1 MIGRLRGKLIEKQPP
16 YLLVDVNGVGY
27 EVQAPM
33 TTFYHLPELGTEVV
47 LHTHFAVSE
56 NAQQLYG
63 FAQKRERQL
72 FRTLIKVNGVGP
84 KMAVAIL
91 SGMEADTIARCVMED
106 NSAALVKVP
115 GVGKKTAERLIIEL
129 RDKLKDWEV
138 DILPLGEL
146 EAASNAAEQEAVND
160 MLAEAESALIALGYK
175 PAEATRAV
183 ASVAKNTD
191 VTRSE
196 ELIRMALRSMVPA

>member
-1 MIGRLRGKLIEKQPP
+1 MIGRLHGQLAEKQPP
-16 YLLVDVNGVGY
+16 WLLIDVGGVGY

-33 TTFYHLPELGTEVV
+33 TTFYRLPEVGAEVT

-63 FAQKRERQL
+63 FADKRDREL

-91 SGMEADTIARCVMED
+91 SGMEADAIARCVMED

-138 DILPLGEL
+138 PTLPLGEL
-146 EAASNAAEQEAVND
+146 EAASMQQAGGESGD
-160 MLAEAESALIALGYK
+160 MLGEAESALVALGYK
-175 PAEATRAV
+175 PAEAAKVV
-183 ASVAKNTD
+183 ARTARQHRVA
-191 VTRSE
+191 RSE
-196 ELIRMALRSMVPA
+196 ELIRLALRSMLPA